1 MCTGVYELE
10 PGVYFLVDAVSFTL
24 FHFLSVTRTDT
35 LSCFTGA
42 PSISFCLTMFSIS
55 GCTLSICDMCAVVK
69 ISLQALQPGSE
80 DFDTRNLRWM
90 NACDDFE
97 LFETAAI
104 ALFSELQLSSKTHRL
119 VSSPC
124 IACGS
129 TALIRLAN
137 PQHCHHW
144 PFLWLLLWLF
154 LWLCL
159 WLVC

>member
-1 MCTGVYELE
+1 M
-10 PGVYFLVDAVSFTL
+10 
-24 FHFLSVTRTDT
+24 TRTDT

-80 DFDTRNLRWM
+80 DVDTRNLRWM

-104 ALFSELQLSSKTHRL
+104 ALFSELQLSSVASR
-119 VSSPC
+119 C

-137 PQHCHHW
+137 PQHCHTGYSSGYSSGYASGYASGW
-144 PFLWLLLWLF
+144 SADCLSGCSSLPCLLHRPSRP
-154 LWLCL
+154 
-159 WLVC
+159 LVSLQPYPPDYSA